1 MSYAIFLCPV
11 NEYLDPI
18 MPPFSYVDSELLQSE
33 WGDIQISYTD
43 ESGHAR
49 GAFSIGSMFGER
61 RYVTFDTSPETVAA
75 LEADERF
82 ERVA

>member
-1 MSYAIFLCPV
+1 MPSAIFLCPV
-11 NEYLDPI
+11 NASLEPI
-18 MPPFSYVDSELLQSE
+18 LPPFSAIDSALYQSE